1 MTKALLSNRG
11 IEFDALD
18 VANDPSAMSAL
29 RALGIV
35 SVPAVVVGERW
46 MTGWNPTR
54 LGELVG
60 FAYSERAAPPEELIG
75 SIGQI
80 VDSAIRAVGQVPD
93 SAWESTWPGR
103 DRPLRELARHLF
115 DVVERGVDAD
125 VMSAF
130 PADLWLR
137 NHDVPGL
144 ASVGLMQRYGQAV
157 QAKFAAWYVAPLDAE
172 AFARTIDAD
181 VGPRTLTQ
189 VLERTRLHAG
199 QHLRQIY
206 ALLEKAGVQPEAP
219 LTDADLR
226 GLGLDLPADVF

>member
-11 IEFDALD
+11 IEFDAMD
-18 VANDPSAMSAL
+18 VANDPAATAAL
-29 RALGIV
+29 KELGIA

-54 LGELVG
+54 LAELVG
-60 FAYSERAAPPEELIG
+60 FAYSERAAPPEELVG

-80 VDSAIRAVGQVPD
+80 VESAIRAVGQVPAG
-93 SAWESTWPGR
+93 AWESVWPGR

-115 DVVERGVDAD
+115 EIVDRGVDAD
-125 VMSAF
+125 VMGAF
-130 PADLWLR
+130 PADVWLR

-144 ASVGLMQRYGQAV
+144 ASAALLQRYGRAV
-157 QAKFAAWYVAPLDAE
+157 QAKFAAWYVAPLDTA
-172 AFARTIDAD
+172 AFARTIEAD
-181 VGPRTLTQ
+181 VGSRTLTQ

-206 ALLEKAGVQPEAP
+206 ALLKAAGVEPEDP
-219 LTDADLR
+219 LTDDDLR
-226 GLGLDLPADVF
+226 SLGLDLPSDVF

>member
-18 VANDPSAMSAL
+18 VANDPAAGAAL
-29 RALGIV
+29 KELGIA

-54 LGELVG
+54 LSALVG
-60 FAYSERAAPPEELIG
+60 FDYNERAAPPEELVG
-75 SIGQI
+75 AIGQI
-80 VDSAIRAVGQVPD
+80 VDSALVAVGQVPD
-93 SAWESTWPGR
+93 SAWESVWPGR

-130 PADLWLR
+130 PANQWLR

-144 ASVGLMQRYGQAV
+144 ASVPLMQRYGRAV
-157 QAKFAAWYVAPLDAE
+157 QAKFAAWYVAPLDVA

-206 ALLEKAGVQPEAP
+206 ALLEKAGVQPEAR

-226 GLGLDLPADVF
+226 GLGLDLPTDVF

>member
-18 VANDPSAMSAL
+18 VANDPAAMTAL
-29 RALGIV
+29 QALGIT

-54 LGELVG
+54 LAALVG
-60 FAYSERAAPPEELIG
+60 FAYTEHAAPPQELVG

-80 VDSAIRAVGQVPD
+80 VESAIRAVCQVPD
-93 SAWESTWPGR
+93 SAWDSVWPGR

-115 DVVERGVDAD
+115 EVVERGVDAD

-130 PADLWLR
+130 PADVWLR
-137 NHDVPGL
+137 NHDAPGL
-144 ASVGLMQRYGQAV
+144 ASAALMQRYGRAA
-157 QAKFAAWYVAPLDAE
+157 QAKFAAWYVAPLDTA
-172 AFARTIDAD
+172 AFGRSIEAD

-206 ALLEKAGVQPEAP
+206 ALLEKAGVQPDAP

-226 GLGLDLPADVF
+226 RLGLDLPTAVF